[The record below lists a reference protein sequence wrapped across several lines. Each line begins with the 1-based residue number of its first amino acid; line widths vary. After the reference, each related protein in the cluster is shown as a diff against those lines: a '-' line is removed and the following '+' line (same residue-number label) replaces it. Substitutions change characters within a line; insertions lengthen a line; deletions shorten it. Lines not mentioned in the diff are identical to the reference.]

1 MKLNEL
7 ENVLLDQIEKLN
19 DDSIG
24 DDVEAVKNMVERS
37 KAISSLTNN
46 VMELNRFKLE
56 VVRHCEQDG
65 TMYEQFLGIED
76 KPVKKTAKKNA

>member
-37 KAISSLTNN
+37 KAISSLTDNI
-46 VMELNRFKLE
+46 MELNRFKLD
-56 VVRHCEQDG
+56 VVKHCEQDG
-65 TMYEQFLGIED
+65 TLYEQFLGIEQP
-76 KPVKKTAKKNA
+76 KTKKVNS